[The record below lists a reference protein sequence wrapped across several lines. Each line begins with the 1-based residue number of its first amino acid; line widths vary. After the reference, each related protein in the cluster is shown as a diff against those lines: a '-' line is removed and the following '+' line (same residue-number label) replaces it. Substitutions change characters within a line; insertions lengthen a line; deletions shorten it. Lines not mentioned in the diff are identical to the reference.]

1 MKKLVL
7 LFLFVLVV
15 TGCSKSGDTT
25 VEVDSSKSTNSEV
38 STEVVKSD
46 LRSVQWG
53 MTPESVKDAEFPT
66 LPIDE
71 REGSL
76 VFEDKINDLDT
87 YLMYNFTEN
96 NELFRGGY
104 IVTSRHSNPTLY
116 VTDFKRLK
124 DNLTE
129 KYGSPKEE
137 NTIWL
142 NDLYKDDPNNYGL
155 AVVTGKVVFM
165 AKWETE
171 TTNIALSLRGDN
183 YEPSFGFSYTGKEY
197 AKYAED
203 FDKKVMGNDGL

>member
-15 TGCSKSGDTT
+15 TGCSTSGGAT
-25 VEVDSSKSTNSEV
+25 VEVDSSQSTNSEV
-38 STEVVKSD
+38 SNEVVNPD
-46 LRSVQWG
+46 LRSVKWG
-53 MTPESVKDAEFPT
+53 MAPEDVKAAESPT

-76 VFEDKINDLDT
+76 VYQDSINDMDT

-104 IVTSRHSNPTLY
+104 VVTSRHSNPTLY
-116 VTDFKRLK
+116 VTDIKRLK
-124 DNLTE
+124 DSLTE
-129 KYGSPKEE
+129 KYGTPKEDK
-137 NTIWL
+137 TIWL
-142 NDLYKDDPNNYGL
+142 NDLYKDDPNNWGM

-165 AKWETE
+165 TKWETE
-171 TTNIALSLRGDN
+171 TTNITVSLRGDN
-183 YEPSFGFSYTGKEY
+183 YEPEFALGYTGKDY

-203 FDKKVMGNDGL
+203 YDKKFMGNDNL